1 MAFDTS
7 AASEILKTLYLPP
20 VREAL
25 NNSTILLSKIEKKEV
40 ETVGKNATFPIHYGR
55 NISAGIGVS
64 EGATLQDAGNQ
75 VFKTAVVPL
84 KYLYGRVELTGQ
96 VIKATRNDRGA
107 FVRALSSEMKG
118 LTKDFKR
125 ALNRQLHGNG
135 FDILAYAT
143 AGIAG
148 TGAVACDDGNGM
160 PYTHIPSG
168 QSVYVDIVNPATFA
182 SRLTVGA
189 NGYPTATAGAVG
201 ATTTSI
207 TFTFPGGTTISGGA
221 DNDLIVPAHR
231 LASTLSGT
239 TPGRSLQMMG
249 IEGIIDNGDP
259 GATSTGLHGLAVATY
274 PWWAAQVEGSDSAFV
289 DLKTAT
295 LQKLFSKIETNSDFT
310 EDDVE
315 FLLCSPQARDKY
327 AEVCIA
333 ERRSFNTMKLDNGF
347 KGVSFNGTPIVSD
360 PQCKHGRFY
369 FVIPETLAIY
379 RMSDIEF
386 LEMDGNVWHRREDK
400 DQFAATMYQYADLGC
415 EIRNGNAVL
424 KGVNE

>member
-55 NISAGIGVS
+55 NISAGIGVA
-64 EGATLQDAGNQ
+64 EGGTLMVAGNQ

-84 KYLYGRVELTGQ
+84 KYLYGRIELTGQ
-96 VIKATRNDRGA
+96 AIKATRNDRGA

-135 FDILAYAT
+135 LDVLGVTTAAFTAT
-143 AGIAG
+143 G
-148 TGAVACDDGNGM
+148 TLTADDGNGM
-160 PYTHIPSG
+160 PYVHIPSG
-168 QSVYVDIVNPATFA
+168 QTIYVDILDPATGA

-189 NGYPTATAGAVG
+189 NGYPTATWTSATSTAVTLTMVLP
-201 ATTTSI
+201 ASTTQ
-207 TFTFPGGTTISGGA
+207 SGGA
-221 DNDLIVPAHR
+221 DNDLIVPAHKT
-231 LASTLSGT
+231 ASTISGV
-239 TPGRSLQMMG
+239 TPGLSLQMMG
-249 IEGIIDNGDP
+249 IEGIINNTDP
-259 GATSTGLHGLAVATY
+259 LATSTGLHALAVGTY
-274 PWWAAQVEGSDSAFV
+274 PWWAAQVSGADTAFV
-289 DLKTAT
+289 DLKTSS
-295 LQKLFSKIETNSDFT
+295 LQGLFSKIETNSDFT

-315 FLLCSPQARDKY
+315 FILCSPQARDKY

-360 PQCKHGRFY
+360 PQCRHGRFY
-369 FVIPETLAIY
+369 FVVPETMAIY
-379 RMSDIEF
+379 RMSDLEF

-400 DQFAATMYQYADLGC
+400 DQFTATLFQYADLGC